1 MKHLVGVAVCVLLI
15 AADGKNT
22 KVESKAD
29 GKKAAEALAG
39 TWSVASAVV
48 NGNEFDDAK
57 TWKFVFAGDKLT
69 RKTSDGDET
78 YAFKLDPSKK
88 PAEVDFVPDQ
98 GENKGKTLKGIYA
111 AKEGELKICL
121 TLSPE
126 AKRPTE
132 LVSKDGEEYVLI
144 VLKHEKK

>member
-1 MKHLVGVAVCVLLI
+1 MKQLVGLAVCVLLV
-15 AADGKNT
+15 AAEGKDT
-22 KVESKAD
+22 KVESKD

-39 TWSVASAVV
+39 TWSVSSAVV

-57 TWKFVFAGDKLT
+57 TWKFVFAGEKLT

-111 AKEGELKICL
+111 SKDGELKICL

-132 LVSKDGEEYVLI
+132 LASKEGEEWVLI
-144 VLKHEKK
+144 VLKPEKK